1 MIISH
6 RLVRLDL
13 PQLLDINE
21 YLETDALIAAKSDLE
36 AVQQWLARFNN
47 ENTLRAYSRDAM
59 RFLLWLIFV
68 NGKHLQQ
75 LLLDDIHKF
84 IAFLQNP
91 TSTWCMHNKKLK
103 RYDARWRPFSKALS
117 KRSVSAAIA
126 ALQSLFAF
134 LEEANFITKNPVRL
148 IKIASIIGNI
158 QTQKHSVH
166 TRMLEA
172 DEWRAVLATLQEL
185 PTSTEL
191 ERKYKARANL
201 LFCLLYLLGLR
212 IEEAAT
218 SVWVNFRKLDNRW
231 WFFIQGKGG
240 KLGQVPV
247 NETMLQAVYNYRQI
261 YAISTNVEHDNNF
274 IFKSEQDTNLSSRT
288 LYSVVKKIGRLT
300 AAKFK
305 DKAKCEKLQALSP
318 HWLRHLS
325 ASHQDKRGVPL
336 IMIRDNHRHA
346 SISTTQI
353 YMHSEDVARHEIMQE
368 HNIAIAPVAPKT
380 RDIEYYL
387 SINLTKGPLDKIGA
401 IGLIR
406 KAIESN
412 LLKNAENIEG
422 GVSSLKYKLGEPAAN
437 NIIDSI
443 KMLCKVWLFE
453 VIIEQGTLC
462 PS

>member
-1 MIISH
+1 MLVIH
-6 RLVRLDL
+6 RLTRLDL

-84 IAFLQNP
+84 IGFLQDP

-117 KRSVSAAIA
+117 KRSVRAAIA

-148 IKIASIIGNI
+148 VKTTSIIGNI
-158 QTQKHSVH
+158 QAQKYSVH
-166 TRMLEA
+166 ARMLEM
-172 DEWRAVLATLQEL
+172 DEWQAVLTTLQEL
-185 PTSTEL
+185 PISTEI

-201 LFCLLYLLGLR
+201 LFCMLYLLGLR
-212 IEEAAT
+212 IEEAST
-218 SVWVNFRKLDNRW
+218 SVWVNFRKIDGRW
-231 WFFIQGKGG
+231 WFFIIGKGG

-247 NETMLQAVYNYRQI
+247 NDAMLEAAYNYRQI
-261 YAISTNVEHDNNF
+261 YELRTNIEHDLDF
-274 IFKSEQDTNLSSRT
+274 IFKSDQGVNLSSRT
-288 LYSVVKKIGRLT
+288 LYSLVKKIGRLT
-300 AAKFK
+300 ATKFK
-305 DKAKCEKLQALSP
+305 DKAKREKLQALSP
-318 HWLRHLS
+318 HWLRHIS
-325 ASHQDKRGVPL
+325 ASHQDKRGVPMT
-336 IMIRDNHRHA
+336 MIRDNHRHA
-346 SISTTQI
+346 SLSTTQI

-368 HNIAIAPVAPKT
+368 HSIDIKPVTLKAKN
-380 RDIEYYL
+380 IEYYL
-387 SINLTKGPLDKIGA
+387 SINLTKGPLDKTSA
-401 IGLIR
+401 MGLIR
-406 KAIESN
+406 RAIESN

-422 GVSSLKYKLGEPAAN
+422 GASALKYKLSEPVAN
-437 NIIDSI
+437 SIIDSI

-462 PS
+462 